1 MGTESP
7 ASEGQPHKALHGTHH
22 ACMRLMRHFTHAL
35 DGMCHACGGKAESTA
50 MMARALGVSSL
61 LPLTGH
67 VTLDFVPSSHDEA
80 D

>member
-1 MGTESP
+1 
-7 ASEGQPHKALHGTHH
+7 
-22 ACMRLMRHFTHAL
+22 MRLMRRFTHAL
-35 DGMCHACGGKAESTA
+35 DGMCHAWSCGDKAESTA